1 MLRSELCDF
10 IDAYIVVKV
19 DITVIDPD
27 NAKRYKAVAFKNNSP
42 FINCNSKINDVQID
56 NAEDL
61 DLVMPMYNLLEQSKN
76 YKKITGS
83 LWNYYRDEPRNPLST
98 NSESFKYNTSIAG
111 NTYDGDG
118 GGNNANKVD
127 KIETEVVIPLK
138 HLSIFWRTLNIRLIN
153 CEIELILTWSKN
165 CILAGMT
172 VRATGNNNDLS
183 ANVAPTGSEF
193 QIKDTKLYVPVVTL
207 STENEKKLL
216 EQRKSGF
223 KRTVKWNKYRS

>member
-27 NAKRYKAVAFKNNSP
+27 NAKRYKAVVFKNNSP

-127 KIETEVVIPLK
+127 KI
-138 HLSIFWRTLNIRLIN
+138 
-153 CEIELILTWSKN
+153 
-165 CILAGMT
+165 
-172 VRATGNNNDLS
+172 
-183 ANVAPTGSEF
+183 
-193 QIKDTKLYVPVVTL
+193 
-207 STENEKKLL
+207 
-216 EQRKSGF
+216 
-223 KRTVKWNKYRS
+223 